1 MEQSQYIRANK
12 GFSFLCVPRE
22 FCAAVVL
29 LWGINPASF
38 LYNWAIYAGVVLLW
52 ACFAAASEW
61 KRFWKTVFH
70 PGDLRLGIFD
80 GKRFRPFRR
89 AEGAH
94 GAQQAVR
101 RTDAAAGLPQF
112 HDG

>member
-1 MEQSQYIRANK
+1 MHLKKTKKTPRMIRMIALML
-12 GFSFLCVPRE
+12 SL
-22 FCAAVVL
+22 VL
-29 LWGINPASF
+29 VFFTMTGMALAFRAFGQQD
-38 LYNWAIYAGVVLLW
+38 G
-52 ACFAAASEW
+52 FAADV
-61 KRFWKTVFH
+61 KNIVVFH

>member
-12 GFSFLCVPRE
+12 GFSFLCAPRE
-22 FCAAVVL
+22 FCAAGVL

-70 PGDLRLGIFD
+70 PAMLLSFVCGRCCSLSMRWPGMWS
-80 GKRFRPFRR
+80 FRSTTF
-89 AEGAH
+89 
-94 GAQQAVR
+94 
-101 RTDAAAGLPQF
+101 
-112 HDG
+112 

>member
-1 MEQSQYIRANK
+1 MGQGK
-12 GFSFLCVPRE
+12 GE
-22 FCAAVVL
+22 VVL
-29 LWGINPASF
+29 PLGEAVH
-38 LYNWAIYAGVVLLW
+38 AGMAL
-52 ACFAAASEW
+52 AFRAFGQQDGFAADV
-61 KRFWKTVFH
+61 KNIVVFH

-89 AEGAH
+89 AEGAY